1 MCQTGKKQG
10 ANRRFYRRVV
20 GPELVQE
27 KDKKA
32 DLEEK
37 ELKWGYFSSK
47 GYYIGYKLTM
57 VIECPSLMSVVF
69 LLHQGSPG
77 DAKLYEEILEELKR
91 RRIARDGDTIISD
104 KGYYGYKDY
113 TMGISRFKVILAI
126 FPRKD

>member
-1 MCQTGKKQG
+1 MCQKEKKQG

-37 ELKWGYFSSK
+37 EFKWGYSSSK

-57 VIECPSLMSVVF
+57 VIEYPSLMPVSF

-77 DAKLYEEILEELKR
+77 DAKLYE
-91 RRIARDGDTIISD
+91 
-104 KGYYGYKDY
+104 
-113 TMGISRFKVILAI
+113 
-126 FPRKD
+126 